1 MLDKILPHKPPM
13 ILIDKLVDVNL
24 QEKYVL
30 AQVTIKKD
38 MVFFNSAISR
48 ISSLVF
54 MDSMSHTR
62 G

>member
-38 MVFFNSAISR
+38 MVFFNSAING
-48 ISSLVF
+48 IS
-54 MDSMSHTR
+54 
-62 G
+62 